1 MSVRRASALRLFPQ
15 FIWLATGG
23 KSQLGSKLNVLR
35 GRKVIAYPDVD
46 TYTLDMSDS
55 PPLGIDVSD
64 LLERTATKDDQKRKI
79 DIDDRIIAERRAVV
93 KEISIPA

>member
-1 MSVRRASALRLFPQ
+1 
-15 FIWLATGG
+15 
-23 KSQLGSKLNVLR
+23 
-35 GRKVIAYPDVD
+35 
-46 TYTLDMSDS
+46 MSDS